1 MSDTAAL
8 VVRVSGQGV
17 DSTAKSLD
25 SLTVASGKAEKAS
38 QSLAASTDK
47 TARSIPKVGTV
58 AQQAGYQLQDMI
70 VQIQGGTS
78 AFVAIGQQVPQFL
91 GAFGPIGA
99 ITGTIIAMGSA
110 LLGVAYNASSA
121 EKSVTDLVAA
131 GQRLAN
137 LNLDSLVEANDISRD
152 FTSPD
157 RIAKYKQLSSEV
169 INLSQQYENQ
179 ALVTKQL
186 REELQAAQDAQLKAG
201 GGTGFVSGIKA
212 AVGLSESQQE
222 ASARLTEAQAKY
234 NESLKTEAAIR
245 SKVNA
250 AKDQQ
255 NKLSDEEAKIKSDAA
270 KAPAVQQKVDDR
282 AAKQAEME
290 AKRLEVQRASA
301 SQYLLQLQQSNMT
314 ELQLIDSQEQQKL
327 AKIQEYRANDLISAK
342 QYEDAK
348 TEIEKNA
355 AASRQQLV
363 TDEIDAHYKQMSAAR
378 SKDLAERD
386 REASKK
392 EKIMDDGVTAQ
403 RNMTN
408 DLKTTL
414 GEQNDLYKASA
425 IISTTID
432 TYRAA
437 TAAWAALAGIPV
449 VGPFLG
455 AAAAGVAV
463 AAGLANVARIKAA
476 REQGGSMAAGSAY
489 QMAERGKAEIIVP
502 AGASRARTAAQMR
515 DIMGENGGKSSPSSV
530 VIVNQT
536 TGRIDSVQQE
546 QTSEGQLRLI
556 IREEVSA
563 GLLTPDSQIAKA
575 RRQTAGQP
583 GY

>member
-1 MSDTAAL
+1 MMSDSASL
-8 VVRVSGQGV
+8 IVRVSGAGV

-25 SLTVASGKAEKAS
+25 GLTVASGKADKAS
-38 QSLAASTDK
+38 QSLAATTDK
-47 TARSIPKVGTV
+47 TARSIPKVGSV
-58 AQQAGYQLQDMI
+58 AQQAGYQIQDLV
-70 VQIQGGTS
+70 VQLQGGQS

-99 ITGTIIAMGSA
+99 ITGTVVALGSA
-110 LLGVAYNASSA
+110 LLGVAYNASQA
-121 EKSVTDLVAA
+121 EKDVSALVAA

-157 RIAKYKQLSSEV
+157 RISRYKALSAEV

-179 ALVTKQL
+179 ALVTKRL
-186 REELQAAQDAQLKAG
+186 REEVQAAQDAQSEAG
-201 GGTGFVSGIKA
+201 GWFGGSQEEATANLA
-212 AVGLSESQQE
+212 A
-222 ASARLTEAQAKY
+222 AQAKY
-234 NESLKTEAAIR
+234 NESLRAEASIR
-245 SKVNA
+245 SQVNA
-250 AKDQQ
+250 ARDQQ
-255 NKLSDEEAKIKSDAA
+255 NKLSDEESKIKSDAE

-282 AAKQAEME
+282 AARQAEAE
-290 AKRLEVQRASA
+290 TKRLDIQRASA

-314 ELQLIDSQEQQKL
+314 ELALIDSQEQQKL
-327 AKIQEYRANDLISAK
+327 AKIQEYRTGDLISVQ

-355 AASRQQLV
+355 SASRQQLV
-363 TDEIDAHYKQMSAAR
+363 TDEIDAHYKQMSQAR
-378 SKDLAERD
+378 SVELAERD
-386 REASKK
+386 REAAKK
-392 EKIMDDGVTAQ
+392 EKILDDGVTAQ

-425 IISTTID
+425 IMSTTID

-437 TAAWAALAGIPV
+437 TGAFAALSGIPI

-476 REQGGSMAAGSAY
+476 REQGGGMMAGSAY

-515 DIMGENGGKSSPSSV
+515 QIMGENGGKSSPSSV

-563 GLLTPDSQIAKA
+563 GLLTQDSQIAKA
-575 RRQTAGQP
+575 RRQTSGQP

>member
-1 MSDTAAL
+1 MSDSASL
-8 VVRVSGQGV
+8 IVRVSGSGV

-25 SLTVASGKAEKAS
+25 GLTVASGKADKAS
-38 QSLAASTDK
+38 QSLAATTDK
-47 TARSIPKVGTV
+47 TARSIPKVGSV
-58 AQQAGYQLQDMI
+58 AQQAGYQIQDLV
-70 VQIQGGTS
+70 VQLQGGQS

-99 ITGTIIAMGSA
+99 ITGTVVALGSA
-110 LLGVAYNASSA
+110 LLGVAYNASQA
-121 EKSVTDLVAA
+121 EKDVSALVAA

-137 LNLDSLVEANDISRD
+137 LNLDSLVDANDISRD

-157 RIAKYKQLSSEV
+157 RISRYKALSAEV

-179 ALVTKQL
+179 ALVTKRL
-186 REELQAAQDAQLKAG
+186 REEVQAAQDAQSEAG
-201 GGTGFVSGIKA
+201 GWFGGSQEEATANLA
-212 AVGLSESQQE
+212 A
-222 ASARLTEAQAKY
+222 AQAKY
-234 NESLKTEAAIR
+234 NESLSAEASIR

-250 AKDQQ
+250 LKDQQ
-255 NKLSDEEAKIKSDAA
+255 NKLSDEEAKIKSDAE
-270 KAPAVQQKVDDR
+270 KAPLKQQKADDR
-282 AAKQAEME
+282 AAKQAEIE
-290 AKRLEVQRASA
+290 AKRLDIQRASA

-327 AKIQEYRANDLISAK
+327 AKIQEYRTGDLIGVQ

-355 AASRQQLV
+355 SASRQQLV
-363 TDEIDAHYKQMSAAR
+363 TDEIDAHYKQMSQAR
-378 SKDLAERD
+378 SVELAERD
-386 REASKK
+386 REAAKK
-392 EKIMDDGVTAQ
+392 EKILDDGVTAQ

-408 DLKTTL
+408 DLKATL

-425 IISTTID
+425 IMSTTID

-437 TAAWAALAGIPV
+437 TGAFAALSGIPI

-476 REQGGSMAAGSAY
+476 REQGGGMAAGSAY

-515 DIMGENGGKSSPSSV
+515 DIMGQNGGKSSPSSV

-563 GLLTPDSQIAKA
+563 GLLTQDSQIAKA
-575 RRQTAGQP
+575 RRQTSGQP

>member
-1 MSDTAAL
+1 MSDSASL
-8 VVRVSGQGV
+8 IVRVSGAGV

-25 SLTVASGKAEKAS
+25 GLTVASGKADKAS
-38 QSLAASTDK
+38 QSLAATTDK
-47 TARSIPKVGTV
+47 TARSIPKVGSV
-58 AQQAGYQLQDMI
+58 AQQAGYQIQDLV
-70 VQIQGGTS
+70 VQLQGGQS

-99 ITGTIIAMGSA
+99 ITGTVVALGSA
-110 LLGVAYNASSA
+110 LLGVAYNASQA
-121 EKSVTDLVAA
+121 EKDVSALVAA

-157 RIAKYKQLSSEV
+157 RISRYKALSAEV

-179 ALVTKQL
+179 ALVTKRL
-186 REELQAAQDAQLKAG
+186 REEVQAAQDAQSEAG
-201 GGTGFVSGIKA
+201 GWFGGSQEEATANLA
-212 AVGLSESQQE
+212 A
-222 ASARLTEAQAKY
+222 AQAKY
-234 NESLKTEAAIR
+234 NESLRAEASIR
-245 SKVNA
+245 SQVNA
-250 AKDQQ
+250 ARDQQ
-255 NKLSDEEAKIKSDAA
+255 NKLSDEESKIKSDAE

-282 AAKQAEME
+282 AARQAEAE
-290 AKRLEVQRASA
+290 TKRLDIQRASA

-314 ELQLIDSQEQQKL
+314 ELALIDSQEQQKL
-327 AKIQEYRANDLISAK
+327 AKIQEYRTGDLISVQ

-355 AASRQQLV
+355 SASRQQLV
-363 TDEIDAHYKQMSAAR
+363 TDEIDAHYKQMSQAR
-378 SKDLAERD
+378 SVELAERD
-386 REASKK
+386 REAAKK
-392 EKIMDDGVTAQ
+392 EKILDDGVTAQ

-425 IISTTID
+425 IMSTTID

-437 TAAWAALAGIPV
+437 TGAFAALSGIPI

-476 REQGGSMAAGSAY
+476 REQGGGMMAGSAY

-515 DIMGENGGKSSPSSV
+515 QIMGENGGKSSPSSV

-563 GLLTPDSQIAKA
+563 GLLTQDSQIAKA
-575 RRQTAGQP
+575 RRQTSGQP

>member
-1 MSDTAAL
+1 MSDSASL
-8 VVRVSGQGV
+8 IVRVSGSGV
-17 DSTAKSLD
+17 DSTTKSLD
-25 SLTVASGKAEKAS
+25 GLTVASGKADKAS
-38 QSLAASTDK
+38 QSLAATTDK

-110 LLGVAYNASSA
+110 LLGVAYNASQA
-121 EKSVTDLVAA
+121 EKDVNALVAA

-137 LNLDSLVEANDISRD
+137 LNLDSLIEANDVSRD

-157 RIAKYKQLSSEV
+157 RISRYKALSSGV

-179 ALVTKQL
+179 ALITKRL
-186 REELQAAQDAQLKAG
+186 REEVQAAQDEMGDVGGFFGPSQADATAKLQEKQAQ
-201 GGTGFVSGIKA
+201 
-212 AVGLSESQQE
+212 
-222 ASARLTEAQAKY
+222 Y
-234 NESLKTEAAIR
+234 NESLRAEAAIR
-245 SKVNA
+245 SQVNSL
-250 AKDQQ
+250 KEKQ
-255 NKLSDEEAKIKSDAA
+255 NALSDEEAKIKSDAE
-270 KAPAVQQKVDDR
+270 KAPAAQQKVDDR
-282 AAKQAEME
+282 AARQAEAE
-290 AKRLEVQRASA
+290 TKRMDIQKAA
-301 SQYLLQLQQSNMT
+301 AAQYLTQLQQSNMT

-327 AKIQEYRANDLISAK
+327 AKIQEYRAGDLISVQ

-355 AASRQQLV
+355 SASRQQLV
-363 TDEIDAHYKQMSAAR
+363 TDEIDAHYKQMSQAR
-378 SKDLAERD
+378 SVELAERD
-386 REASKK
+386 REAAKK
-392 EKIMDDGVTAQ
+392 EKIIDDGVTAQ

-425 IISTTID
+425 IMSTTID

-437 TAAWAALAGIPV
+437 TGAFAALSGIPI

-476 REQGGSMAAGSAY
+476 REQGGGMAAGSAY

-515 DIMGENGGKSSPSSV
+515 DIMGQNGGRSSPSSV

-563 GLLTPDSQIAKA
+563 GLLTQDSQIAKA